1 MMDREPPILVA
12 RILTRMK
19 SVLGLFMSNKIP

>member
-1 MMDREPPILVA
+1 MDRELPILVA

-19 SVLGLFMSNKIP
+19 FVLGIFMSNKIP